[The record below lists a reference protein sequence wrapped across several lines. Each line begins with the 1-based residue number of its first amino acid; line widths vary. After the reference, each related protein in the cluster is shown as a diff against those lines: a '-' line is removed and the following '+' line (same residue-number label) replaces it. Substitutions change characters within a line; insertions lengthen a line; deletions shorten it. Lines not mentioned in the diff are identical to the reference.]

1 MKVFGDVGG
10 VEAQRG
16 KGKFQ
21 EASVVHW
28 ESMDGGSDA
37 ERVTKD
43 VLMNIRKVCYSL
55 AFSQQTQ

>member
-1 MKVFGDVGG
+1 MLEEWELRV
-10 VEAQRG
+10 G

-43 VLMNIRKVCYSL
+43 VLMNIREVCYSL